1 MYYIC
6 IEESSN
12 INSNTMKFQKVKK
25 ALLNSEGD
33 ILAVVERT
41 DDPDQEQLYVA
52 GLVFQSRAKIYCK
65 TNVDQIELFL
75 LGRCSVS
82 ELFKLRSDEP
92 YIIEVNHHQEKVYY
106 DEAFE
111 SKILISL
118 QCGNYHFFQ
127 LPQSMRIDDTFEFI
141 RILKRDYIHS
151 YASVPISEEQF
162 STEAFFS
169 KYPELK
175 NRHNPIEPCQ

>member
-1 MYYIC
+1 MI
-6 IEESSN
+6 
-12 INSNTMKFQKVKK
+12 TKKLKV
-25 ALLNSEGD
+25 LLNSEGD

-75 LGRCSVS
+75 LGRISVS
-82 ELFKLRSDEP
+82 ELFRLRSEEP

-106 DEAFE
+106 DEDFE
-111 SKILISL
+111 SKILTTL

-151 YASVPISEEQF
+151 FVTVSESEEQYN
-162 STEAFFS
+162 TRAFFS